1 MDRRIP
7 SSNPDGAAIAAMHHL
22 TRTTCQILDTGR
34 RVCIL
39 REIPRSPSPMSQD
52 PRLFSPMFSI
62 DVCTDAHTAA
72 VSNKIDANE
81 LIVNLLKQLVEGQQQ
96 ELKLLQEIAH
106 WSGLSHK
113 QRQHEITQWKD
124 MNPDLARSCR
134 IASEAL
140 VKVQN
145 DYIHKLTEEAADG
158 HETM

>member
-1 MDRRIP
+1 M
-7 SSNPDGAAIAAMHHL
+7 A
-22 TRTTCQILDTGR
+22 
-34 RVCIL
+34 
-39 REIPRSPSPMSQD
+39 QD

-81 LIVNLLKQLVEGQQQ
+81 LIVNLLQKLVEGQQQ

-106 WSGLSHK
+106 WTGLSHK
-113 QRQHEITQWKD
+113 QRQHEINQWKES
-124 MNPDLARSCR
+124 NPDLARSCR

-158 HETM
+158 HETMMDSEYMLQEFIDRFGPRMAHLGGVLHMVSSLSAAKETPPTAPAQES

>member
-1 MDRRIP
+1 M
-7 SSNPDGAAIAAMHHL
+7 A
-22 TRTTCQILDTGR
+22 
-34 RVCIL
+34 
-39 REIPRSPSPMSQD
+39 QD

-62 DVCTDAHTAA
+62 DVCTDTHTAA

-81 LIVNLLKQLVEGQQQ
+81 LIVNLLQKLVEGQQQ

-106 WSGLSHK
+106 WTGLSHK
-113 QRQHEITQWKD
+113 QRQHEINQWKD
-124 MNPDLARSCR
+124 TNPDLARSCR

-158 HETM
+158 YETMMDSEYMLQEFIDRFGPRMAHLGGVLHMVSSLSAAKDTPPATPAQES

>member
-1 MDRRIP
+1 
-7 SSNPDGAAIAAMHHL
+7 
-22 TRTTCQILDTGR
+22 
-34 RVCIL
+34 
-39 REIPRSPSPMSQD
+39 MSQD

-106 WSGLSHK
+106 WTGLSHK
-113 QRQHEITQWKD
+113 QRQHEINQWKET
-124 MNPDLARSCR
+124 NPDLARSCR
-134 IASEAL
+134 FASEAL

-145 DYIHKLTEEAADG
+145 DYIHKLTEEAVDS
-158 HETM
+158 HETMLDSEYMLQEFVDRFGPRMAHLGGVLHMVSSLSAAKDAPPPAPAQES

>member
-1 MDRRIP
+1 
-7 SSNPDGAAIAAMHHL
+7 
-22 TRTTCQILDTGR
+22 
-34 RVCIL
+34 
-39 REIPRSPSPMSQD
+39 MSAD
-52 PRLFSPMFSI
+52 PRLFSPVFSI
-62 DVCTDAHTAA
+62 DVCTDASTAA

-106 WSGLSHK
+106 WTGLSHK
-113 QRQHEITQWKD
+113 QRQHEIHQWKET
-124 MNPDLARSCR
+124 NPDLARSCR

-158 HETM
+158 FETMMDSEYMLQEFIDRFGPRMAHLGGVLHMVSSLSAAKDAPPPAAPAQEP